1 MRGMSKLFMQVNF
14 RSTNDSK
21 EYIISA
27 AHFVRKNMNMVYQ
40 QAVISVKICTWIG
53 ECKIV
58 DMV

>member
-1 MRGMSKLFMQVNF
+1 MRGISKLFMQVNI

-21 EYIISA
+21 EYIIST
-27 AHFVRKNMNMVYQ
+27 AHYVRKNMTTYQ
-40 QAVISVKICTWIG
+40 QAVINVKICTWIG